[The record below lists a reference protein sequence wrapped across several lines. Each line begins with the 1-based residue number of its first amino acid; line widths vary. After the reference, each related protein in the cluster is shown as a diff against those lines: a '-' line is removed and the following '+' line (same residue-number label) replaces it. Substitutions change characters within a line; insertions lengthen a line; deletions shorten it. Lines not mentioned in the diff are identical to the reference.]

1 MPVGGMAAPVSRSRK
16 STMDILSVI
25 GLILG
30 TAAILVGQ
38 YLEGGHL
45 GSLLN
50 GPAILIVLGGTFGA
64 VMLQSPFTTF
74 MRGMRML
81 TWTFLPPEINN
92 QQTID
97 KILSWSKIVRNEGL
111 LGLENI
117 EESETDPFTRKCLQL
132 LVDGSEPENIRSV
145 LDVDIFT
152 REHHEIQAARIFE
165 SMGGYAPTLGIIGAV
180 IGLIQVMGNLSDPSK
195 LGSGIAVSFVA
206 TVYGVGSANLIFL
219 PIASKLK
226 NIIHMHVQYREM
238 IVEGMVS
245 IAEGE
250 NPRNIETKLL
260 GYLR

>member
-1 MPVGGMAAPVSRSRK
+1 
-16 STMDILSVI
+16 MDILSFV

-30 TAAILVGQ
+30 AAAILVGQ
-38 YLEGGHL
+38 YLEGGHI

-64 VMLQSPFTTF
+64 VMLQSPFATF

-81 TWTFLPPEINN
+81 AWTFMPPKVHN
-92 QQTID
+92 QDAID
-97 KILSWSKIVRNEGL
+97 KIVSWSNIARKEGL

-117 EESETDPFTRKCLQL
+117 EESETDPFTRKGLQL
-132 LVDGSEPENIRSV
+132 LVDGSEPDNIRTV
-145 LDVDIFT
+145 LDVDIYT
-152 REHHEIQAARIFE
+152 KEHHDIQAARIFE

-180 IGLIQVMGNLSDPSK
+180 MGLIQVMGNLSDPSK
-195 LGSGIAVSFVA
+195 LGSGIAVAFVA
-206 TVYGVGSANLIFL
+206 TIYGVGSANLIFL
-219 PIASKLK
+219 PIANKLK
-226 NIIHMHVQYREM
+226 NIIHTHVQYREM

-260 GYLR
+260 GFLR

>member
-1 MPVGGMAAPVSRSRK
+1 
-16 STMDILSVI
+16 MDILSII

-30 TAAILVGQ
+30 AAAILVGQ
-38 YLEGGHL
+38 YLEGGHI
-45 GSLLN
+45 GSLMN

-64 VMLQSPFTTF
+64 VMLQSPFVTF

-81 TWTFLPPEINN
+81 VWTFVPPKIQN
-92 QQTID
+92 QDAID
-97 KILSWSKIVRNEGL
+97 KIVSWSNIARKEGL

-117 EESETDPFTRKCLQL
+117 EESETDPFTRKGLQL
-132 LVDGSEPENIRSV
+132 LVDGSEPENIRGV
-145 LDVDIFT
+145 MDVDIYT
-152 REHHEIQAARIFE
+152 KEHHDIQAARIFE

-195 LGSGIAVSFVA
+195 LGSGIAVAFVA
-206 TVYGVGSANLIFL
+206 TIYGVGSANLIFL
-219 PIASKLK
+219 PIANKLK
-226 NIIHMHVQYREM
+226 NIIHTHVQYREM

-260 GYLR
+260 GFLR

>member
-1 MPVGGMAAPVSRSRK
+1 
-16 STMDILSVI
+16 MDILSII

-30 TAAILVGQ
+30 AAAILVGQ
-38 YLEGGHL
+38 YLEGGHI

-64 VMLQSPFTTF
+64 VMLQSPFVTF

-81 TWTFLPPEINN
+81 IWTFIPPKVHN
-92 QQTID
+92 QDAID
-97 KILSWSKIVRNEGL
+97 KIVSWSNIARKEGL

-117 EESETDPFTRKCLQL
+117 EESETDPFTRKGLQL
-132 LVDGSEPENIRSV
+132 LVDGSEPDNIRGV
-145 LDVDIFT
+145 LDVDIYT
-152 REHHEIQAARIFE
+152 KEHHDIQAARIFE

-195 LGSGIAVSFVA
+195 LGSGIAVAFVA
-206 TVYGVGSANLIFL
+206 TIYGVGSANLIFL
-219 PIASKLK
+219 PIANKLK
-226 NIIHMHVQYREM
+226 NIIHTHVQYREM

-260 GYLR
+260 GFLR